1 MNRINADE
9 TGSLHMKVF
18 KEIEQ
23 AILGGEFPPG
33 YNLTEQKLSTK
44 LGVSRTP
51 IREALRQ
58 LELEGLVTSV
68 PNKGVVVVGISEKD
82 IDDIYTIRMA
92 IEGIAARWAA
102 VNITEEELS
111 KLQDI
116 VELQEFYIGKNDTLQ
131 IRHLDSQF
139 HQTIYSASRSRPLR
153 QILSQFHNYIQKP
166 REISVKYSGRAA
178 ASVDEHRK
186 IYEAIAM
193 HDSAKA
199 EAEAAEHI
207 RLAKD
212 NLLKAIKE

>member
-1 MNRINADE
+1 MNRIYSDDS
-9 TGSLHMKVF
+9 GSLHMKVF
-18 KEIEQ
+18 HEIEQ
-23 AILGGEFPPG
+23 AILSGEFPPG
-33 YNLTEQKLSTK
+33 YSLIEQKLSSE

-51 IREALRQ
+51 VREALRQ

-102 VNITEEELS
+102 VNITGEELT
-111 KLQDI
+111 KLRDI

-139 HQTIYSASRSRPLR
+139 HQAIYSASRSRPLR

-186 IYEAIAM
+186 IYEAIAA
-193 HDSAKA
+193 HDSARA

-207 RLAKD
+207 RRAKD